1 VSLLVNK
8 HIDKR
13 IAASGYGLLNR
24 RPIRKVLWQVLG
36 VLLLFPPLCAAQVS
50 LPPLPG
56 GKVDDVTL
64 KPAQQGGKWGY
75 VDAAGTF
82 VITPQFD
89 SVDPFSEGVAAVELN
104 KRFGYIGTD
113 GHFVIQPKYFRAEP
127 FKEGFAWVMTRKPWT
142 PFGTGEYGFVAR
154 LGQGTFIDHS
164 GREVRRPFPIAGIS
178 NFSEGLAAVRPGKVS
193 EGYSG
198 KVGYLNVEG
207 KWSIKPQFDE
217 ARDFSEGLAAVNRGA
232 KGHMGGKWGYIGK
245 DGAVAIPFQYDFASQ
260 FRDGQACVEE
270 AGQWKLIGA
279 RGSGSSVEK
288 SECLR

>member
-1 VSLLVNK
+1 MSVF
-8 HIDKR
+8 
-13 IAASGYGLLNR
+13 
-24 RPIRKVLWQVLG
+24 WQVLTI
-36 VLLLFPPLCAAQVS
+36 LLFFEVPSVGQGP
-50 LPPLPG
+50 LPPPPHG
-56 GKVDDVTL
+56 REIENSPL

-75 VDAAGTF
+75 VDPTGKFIIAA
-82 VITPQFD
+82 QFD
-89 SVDPFSEGVAAVELN
+89 SADLFSEGAAAVELN

-113 GHFVIQPKYFRAEP
+113 GHVAIQPKYFRAGP

-198 KVGYLNVEG
+198 KVGYLNGDG

-217 ARDFSEGLAAVNRGA
+217 AHDFSEGLAAVNQGA
-232 KGHMGGKWGYIGK
+232 KGHMGGKWGYIDK
-245 DGAVAIPFQYDFASQ
+245 DGTLVIPARYGYAGQ
-260 FRDGQACVEE
+260 FKNERACVEE
-270 AGQWKLIGA
+270 AEHWKLIGTKGNA
-279 RGSGSSVEK
+279 TPVEK
-288 SECLR
+288 NECAP